1 MTYAQWRRDGF
12 DVQFVAS
19 KVSEVVSP
27 LPTGGLRYSGEAL
40 FEHPFTLLE
49 TGIEFL
55 EPISDADR
63 SWVITHALEAALRS
77 ANYGPNVL
85 IREINKAARDFFQ
98 SPEQHYVVVTT
109 LSFNHF
115 EDITRM
121 GASEPRIYVR
131 HKLPQRF
138 KASHREA
145 RERSRL
151 ALSAEYPGLSPS
163 TRYAPTW
170 IHVRGRSAAE
180 TMNRASEA
188 LDLRRGIWNFA
199 LNRRVGVPFPPPNIG
214 PLNEVR
220 AGPLYSLHYRDG
232 SLAAEVDWIDQQYT
246 GPRSSRKLSQKWEKV
261 RADEDGVR
269 RLLKRSPY
277 RPLLEESLKRYCQ
290 ALNVADLSRSFLE
303 LWSLLEALTGIAP
316 DEGHDKVVRRASFVF
331 AEKQRKTHEQVLQ
344 HLRRHR
350 NSYIHAGEGSDQ
362 IGAYVHQLR
371 GYVEE
376 MLTFH
381 LQRSP
386 RFSSLDE
393 VTQFLDMPPDPRDIR
408 RLVETRDSEVQKA
421 TEAARIAREGLQF
434 REGS

>member
-1 MTYAQWRRDGF
+1 MTYARWRSDGF
-12 DVQFVAS
+12 DVHFVAS
-19 KVSEVVSP
+19 KASEVISP

-63 SWVITHALEAALRS
+63 SWVITRALEAALRS
-77 ANYGPNVL
+77 ENYGPKVL

-98 SPEQHYVVVTT
+98 SPEQHYVVVTS
-109 LSFNHF
+109 LSFSHF

-131 HKLPQRF
+131 RKLPQRF
-138 KASHREA
+138 KAPHREA
-145 RERSRL
+145 KERSRL
-151 ALSAEYPGLSPS
+151 SRSTEYPGLLPS

-170 IHVRGRSAAE
+170 IHVHGRSAAE

-188 LDLRRGIWNFA
+188 LDLRRGVWNFA
-199 LNRRVGVPFPPPNIG
+199 LNRRVGVPFPPPNLG
-214 PLNEVR
+214 PLNAVC

-232 SLAAEVDWIDQQYT
+232 SLAAEVDWIDQHYT

-261 RADEDGVR
+261 RADEDGIR

-277 RPLLEESLKRYCQ
+277 RPLLEDSLRRYCQ
-290 ALNVADLSRSFLE
+290 ALDVSDLSRSFLE
-303 LWSLLEALTGIAP
+303 LWSLLETLTGIAR
-316 DEGHDKVVRRASFVF
+316 DEGHDKVVRRTSFVF
-331 AEKQRKTHEQVLQ
+331 AERQRKTYEQVLY

-350 NSYIHAGEGSDQ
+350 NSYIHAAEGSEQ

-381 LQRSP
+381 LQSSF
-386 RFSSLDE
+386 RFSSLEE
-393 VTQFLDMPPDPRDIR
+393 VTKFLDMPPDPRDIR
-408 RLVETRDSEVQKA
+408 QLVQTREKEAQKA
-421 TEAARIAREGLQF
+421 TEAVRLAKEGLQF